1 MLKVRKVPKLVKCL
15 CVLLLLTLLVPLAIP
30 ASANNSD
37 DHLHLRE
44 RSGVALSS
52 SDTYTRPKEDSTSAY
67 AYNDA
72 SNVTI
77 NSIKVMGLST
87 PSDTCWQG
95 TDLTYG
101 SPVRLPVGSASYLP
115 NLVYEYGYHNAGLVF
130 NFQYADVY
138 LHIWSSPDSV

>member
-30 ASANNSD
+30 ASATNYQD
-37 DHLHLRE
+37 TLYLRE
-44 RSGVALSS
+44 RTGVALSS
-52 SDTYTRPKEDSTSAY
+52 CDTETRAKEDSSSAY

-77 NSIKVMGLST
+77 NSINVMASNRHLDNAG
-87 PSDTCWQG
+87 DG
-95 TDLTYG
+95 VNKTYG
-101 SPVRLPVGSASYLP
+101 SPVRLPVGSSAYLP
-115 NLVYEYGYHNAGLVF
+115 NLVYEDGYRNAGLVF

-138 LHIWSSPDSV
+138 LHIWWSPDSV

>member
-30 ASANNSD
+30 ASATNYQD
-37 DHLHLRE
+37 TLYLRE
-44 RSGVALSS
+44 RTGVALSS
-52 SDTYTRPKEDSTSAY
+52 VDTPTRAKEDSSSAY

-87 PSDTCWQG
+87 PANTCWQG
-95 TDLTYG
+95 RDLTYG

-115 NLVYEYGYHNAGLVF
+115 NMVYENGYHNAGLVF

-138 LHIWSSPDSV
+138 LHIWWSPDSI